1 MANVAQVQV
10 VWRETTRPDD
20 CTAYIAK
27 VSMASVKASDEFGE
41 SRESCQLLMD
51 ERVTA
56 KAYAMSRRASAV
68 VTCPTP

>member
-1 MANVAQVQV
+1 MEIVARAQV
-10 VWRETTRPDD
+10 VWRGITRPGD
-20 CTAYIAK
+20 CRAYIAK
-27 VSMASVKASDEFGE
+27 VSTASVKASDEFGE
-41 SRESCQLLMD
+41 LRESCQLLMD